1 MILSENCVSASLL
14 TTLTHADIQ
23 KSLLMRTQ
31 CWRRHL
37 LLWWRNDNADTE
49 VKFWRPLTHVNG
61 TIKRKKVLGCVYLSN
76 SNISKIVC
84 PRSSWLCGHAYFEF
98 VNVEYPCKQ
107 EQFCETDLAAA
118 RMSKTIEV
126 EYFVTLT
133 L

>member
-1 MILSENCVSASLL
+1 MYFKAKNGYFCN
-14 TTLTHADIQ
+14 
-23 KSLLMRTQ
+23 
-31 CWRRHL
+31 
-37 LLWWRNDNADTE
+37 RNVLDTF
-49 VKFWRPLTHVNG
+49 V
-61 TIKRKKVLGCVYLSN
+61 LSN
-76 SNISKIVC
+76 CSLKNLWDAVTEGL
-84 PRSSWLCGHAYFEF
+84 RGHAYFEF